1 MVRFKNRYI
10 VLEITPHSK
19 DDKQLMLKNT
29 ALSHAVQQKVQQ
41 LYGDFGVAAIKDGFD
56 AKYCN
61 SYTKIAMVKIRHGP
75 HKFVLQAIPL
85 INDIGGRLVKTS
97 ILYIGATMKHCFLF
111 IRKHQEKKLEQ
122 IWSKLQTETERKEME
137 TVLMTLTPAMKDFK

>member
-10 VLEITPHSK
+10 VLEITPHSN

-29 ALSHAVQQKVQQ
+29 ALSQAVQQKIQQ

-61 SYTKIAMVKIRHGP
+61 SYTKIALVKIRHGP
-75 HKFVLQAIPL
+75 HKFVLRAIPL

-97 ILYIGATMKHCFLF
+97 ILYVGATMKHCFLF
-111 IRKHQEKKLEQ
+111 IRVRMQYML
-122 IWSKLQTETERKEME
+122 
-137 TVLMTLTPAMKDFK
+137 